1 MGSYGPPALAMG
13 AVLRHARVTMPFAL
27 RRGPAPV
34 LGLDRARYRPGD
46 AVCVTVTL
54 PPGVDPRG
62 HVRLRCHLPRDP
74 ALDALVDPPEIA
86 GCPAECVELARAEL
100 APAGG
105 AEPDGSQRLTATVHI
120 PPDAEPSCRG
130 AREVAAW
137 EVVAVVHRRA
147 ASAWVEVVPPGS

>member
-1 MGSYGPPALAMG
+1 MADAALDSSG
-13 AVLRHARVTMPFAL
+13 VLRNPRADMPFAL

-34 LGLDRARYRPGD
+34 LRLDRASYRPGD
-46 AVCVTVTL
+46 PVCATVTV
-54 PPGVDPRG
+54 PEGVEPRG
-62 HVRLRCHLPRDP
+62 HVRLRCHLPRDA

-100 APAGG
+100 APSPSQEPGG
-105 AEPDGSQRLTATVHI
+105 PLQMTATVHI
-120 PPDAEPSCRG
+120 PPDAEPTCRG

-147 ASAWVEVVPPGS
+147 ASTWVEVLPPAG